1 VRQIRIAR
9 RAEAVLNDEWAIV
22 GTYTPSTREKPDMF
36 NNNGSFLLA
45 LFEFFL
51 FFAWFMCLFWVL
63 GDIFRSKD
71 IGGGAK
77 TLWVI
82 FVIIIPWLGILVYL
96 IARGGGMHDRQMEQV
111 QAMQTAQAEY
121 IKSVASGS
129 GSGASSAADQIAS
142 AKGLLDSGA
151 ITQQE
156 FDQLKAKAL
165 AG

>member
-1 VRQIRIAR
+1 
-9 RAEAVLNDEWAIV
+9 
-22 GTYTPSTREKPDMF
+22 MF
-36 NNNGSFLLA
+36 NDNGSFLLA

-63 GDIFRSKD
+63 GDIFRSRD
-71 IGGGAK
+71 LGGGAK

-96 IARGGGMHDRQMEQV
+96 IARGHGMQERQLQ
-111 QAMQTAQAEY
+111 QAKEMQAAQADY
-121 IKSVASGS
+121 IRSVAAP
-129 GSGASSAADQIAS
+129 ASDNTASQIAD

-151 ITQQE
+151 ISQAE

-165 AG
+165 SS